1 VTLVL
6 DTSAILKWVL
16 NEEDSEKARRI
27 LDGWLDG
34 ALELIAP
41 SLVFPEAGNVL
52 ARMVRHGNLTSQ
64 AAHTCFRMVLEYSP
78 AIQDSSELY
87 ELSLDLALEHRQ
99 SHYDCLFLALARAQ
113 KCKLVTADEKFFRGM
128 RQTFPEIQLLRDYIS
143 SSQIER

>member
-1 VTLVL
+1 MTLVL

-27 LDGWLDG
+27 LDAYLDG

-52 ARMVRHGNLTSQ
+52 CRMVRRGKLSRQ
-64 AAHTCFRMVLEYSP
+64 AARACLRMVVEYSP
-78 AIQDSSELY
+78 ANEDSSDLY

-99 SHYDCLFLALARAQ
+99 SYYDCLFLALARAQ

-128 RQTFPEIQLLRDYIS
+128 RRAFPEIQLLRDYVLRS
-143 SSQIER
+143 S

>member
-27 LDGWLDG
+27 LDAYVDG

-52 ARMVRHGNLTSQ
+52 ARMVRRGKLTSQ
-64 AAHTCFRMVLEYSP
+64 AARACFRMVLEYSP
-78 AIQDSSELY
+78 AIQDSSDLH
-87 ELSLDLALEHRQ
+87 ELSLELALEHRQ

-113 KCKLVTADEKFFRGM
+113 NCKLITADEKFFRGM
-128 RQTFPEIQLLRDYIS
+128 RQAFPEIQLLRDYVPV
-143 SSQIER
+143 R